1 MLRKVIH
8 YTDFDGKEQQTVAY
22 FNLNKTECVDMNLEY
37 EADGGLIGHLK
48 QLMAAQRDGEEL
60 KKPAVDFIKLIIEK
74 SYGVRPKYN
83 PSLFLKED
91 ENGKP
96 LFRKFK
102 QSAAYDKYVF
112 DLLSG
117 DESLD
122 EFAAGVMPQISEE
135 QQAEAQKMLEEEG
148 LGDIVSSGI
157 HEV

>member
-8 YTDFDGKEQQTVAY
+8 YTDFDGKEQQMVAY

-74 SYGVRPKYN
+74 SYGVRPKDN

>member
-8 YTDFDGKEQQTVAY
+8 YIDFDGKEQQTVAY

-74 SYGVRPKYN
+74 SYGVRPKDN

>member
-1 MLRKVIH
+1 MLRKIIH
-8 YTDFDGKEQQTVAY
+8 YTDFDGKEQQMVAY

-74 SYGVRPKYN
+74 SYGVRPKDN

-148 LGDIVSSGI
+148 LGDIVSGGI

>member
-1 MLRKVIH
+1 MLRKVIT

-48 QLMAAQRDGEEL
+48 QLVLAQRDGEEL

-74 SYGVRPKYN
+74 AYGVRPKDN
-83 PSLFLKED
+83 PSMFLKED

-117 DESLD
+117 EESLD
-122 EFAAGVMPQISEE
+122 EFASGVMPQISKE
-135 QQAEAQKMLEEEG
+135 QEAEAQKMLEEEG
-148 LGDIVSSGI
+148 LTELMDTEI

>member
-1 MLRKVIH
+1 MLRKVIT

-37 EADGGLIGHLK
+37 EADGGLIGHLR
-48 QLMAAQRDGEEL
+48 QLVLAKKDGEEL

-74 SYGVRPKYN
+74 SYGVRPKDN
-83 PSLFLKED
+83 PSVFLKED
-91 ENGKP
+91 EDGKP

-117 DESLD
+117 EESLD
-122 EFAAGVMPQISEE
+122 EFASGVLPQMSEE
-135 QQAEAQKMLEEEG
+135 QQKEAKKVLEEEG
-148 LGDIVSSGI
+148 LAELVEPDLY
-157 HEV
+157 EV

>member
-8 YTDFDGKEQQTVAY
+8 YTDFDGKEQQMVAY

-74 SYGVRPKYN
+74 SYGVRPKDN
-83 PSLFLKED
+83 PSLFVKED